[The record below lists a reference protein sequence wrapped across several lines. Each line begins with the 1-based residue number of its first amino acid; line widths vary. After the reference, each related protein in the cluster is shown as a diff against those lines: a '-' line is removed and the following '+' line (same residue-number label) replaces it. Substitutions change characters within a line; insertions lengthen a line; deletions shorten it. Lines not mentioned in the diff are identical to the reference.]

1 MKSKNDYDFWK
12 KKGYEAGETKEIS
25 EKFCAGYIKKSKAKN
40 TMVSFGEGKPDI
52 LVCKKNKNFEFYEVK
67 PYLEKWEKKGHVNWN
82 LATSDRR
89 QLSKPQLKKFKEMIK
104 NGLKVYVIYYNRF
117 IPKQKR
123 KKPKLTIHKH
133 KGKPNPREVTT
144 SMLKNLEATDPA
156 KYFERWAK

>member
-67 PYLEKWEKKGHVNWN
+67 PYLEKWKRRGQVYWN
-82 LATSDRR
+82 LVTPERR
-89 QLSKPQLKKFKEMIK
+89 QLNERQIKKFREMIK

-123 KKPKLTIHKH
+123 KKPKLTVHKH

-156 KYFERWAK
+156 EYFERWA

>member
-52 LVCKKNKNFEFYEVK
+52 LVCKKNRNFEFYEVK
-67 PYLEKWEKKGHVNWN
+67 PYLEKWKRRGQVYWN
-82 LATSDRR
+82 LATPERR
-89 QLSKPQLKKFKEMIK
+89 QLNERQIKKFREMIK
-104 NGLKVYVIYYNRF
+104 NGLKVYVIYYDRF

-123 KKPKLTIHKH
+123 KKPKLIVHKH